1 MSDIVIA
8 SRGSRLSM
16 AQVDIVDT
24 ALKKCGV
31 RSQRLVISTKGDIN
45 TSSALKEIGGN
56 GLFVREIE
64 EALSDG
70 RADIAVHSAKDLPYQ
85 LADGMTIGAVVKAA
99 SPADLLVIKPG
110 HEDSLHVI
118 GTGSARRKAAV
129 MRLYPDAVV
138 KNIRGNVET
147 RLKKLSSE
155 DYDAIVLARAGVD
168 RLGIDLSGSLRV
180 PGESTSTYLY
190 IAGPDGDMALAVS
203 DMEIYRH
210 LTPEALRARLPRLEA
225 ARVVALDTNIPAESI
240 EWLCANVSA
249 PIFADPVSVAKSEK
263 LRPVLG
269 KLHTLKPNRLEA
281 ELLSGVAV
289 MDEKSLY
296 RAADALLQTGLQR
309 VFITLG
315 ADGLLAAEGD
325 ERLRLPAPKVACAN
339 ATGSGD
345 AFLAALLWA
354 HLEDADLLFSAR
366 AGAAAAAI
374 AMAGPE
380 TVNPRMSAAALRE
393 KMTELETEEHTK

>member
-16 AQVDIVDT
+16 AQVDIVDA

-31 RSQRLVISTKGDIN
+31 RSQRLIISTKGDIN
-45 TSSALKEIGGN
+45 TSKALRDIGGN

-85 LADGMTIGAVVKAA
+85 LACGMTIGAVVKAA

-147 RLKKLSSE
+147 RLRKLSSE

-168 RLGIDLSGSLRV
+168 RLGIDLSGYTVKQFSPEDMIPACGQGIVAVECRSGDHDVLKVLEKINDAETGRRFV
-180 PGESTSTYLY
+180 VERYLFELMK
-190 IAGPDGDMALAVS
+190 ADCSLAVGVHAVVCGDRLTVYGLFEGRTCVRSGRYS
-203 DMEIYRH
+203 DYRILCRQIADEIYR
-210 LTPEALRARLPRLEA
+210 
-225 ARVVALDTNIPAESI
+225 
-240 EWLCANVSA
+240 
-249 PIFADPVSVAKSEK
+249 
-263 LRPVLG
+263 
-269 KLHTLKPNRLEA
+269 
-281 ELLSGVAV
+281 
-289 MDEKSLY
+289 
-296 RAADALLQTGLQR
+296 Q
-309 VFITLG
+309 
-315 ADGLLAAEGD
+315 
-325 ERLRLPAPKVACAN
+325 
-339 ATGSGD
+339 
-345 AFLAALLWA
+345 
-354 HLEDADLLFSAR
+354 
-366 AGAAAAAI
+366 
-374 AMAGPE
+374 
-380 TVNPRMSAAALRE
+380 
-393 KMTELETEEHTK
+393 

>member
-155 DYDAIVLARAGVD
+155 DYDAIVLASAGVD
-168 RLGIDLSGSLRV
+168 RLGIDLSGYTVKRFSPDEMIPACAQGIVAVECRSDDAKTRSILEKINDSETQKRFV
-180 PGESTSTYLY
+180 VERYLFELMK
-190 IAGPDGDMALAVS
+190 ADCSLAVGVHAVIS
-203 DMEIYRH
+203 GEELTVYGLFEGRTASRTGRYSNYKTICKEIVEEIYR
-210 LTPEALRARLPRLEA
+210 
-225 ARVVALDTNIPAESI
+225 
-240 EWLCANVSA
+240 
-249 PIFADPVSVAKSEK
+249 
-263 LRPVLG
+263 
-269 KLHTLKPNRLEA
+269 
-281 ELLSGVAV
+281 
-289 MDEKSLY
+289 
-296 RAADALLQTGLQR
+296 
-309 VFITLG
+309 
-315 ADGLLAAEGD
+315 
-325 ERLRLPAPKVACAN
+325 
-339 ATGSGD
+339 
-345 AFLAALLWA
+345 
-354 HLEDADLLFSAR
+354 
-366 AGAAAAAI
+366 
-374 AMAGPE
+374 
-380 TVNPRMSAAALRE
+380 
-393 KMTELETEEHTK
+393 

>member
-99 SPADLLVIKPG
+99 SPSDLLVIKLG

-155 DYDAIVLARAGVD
+155 DYDAVVLARAGVD
-168 RLGIDLSGSLRV
+168 RLGIDLSGYTVKEFSPDDMIPACGQGIVAVECRSDDSYVLKVLEKINDAETGRRFAVERYLFELMKADCSLAVGVHAVICGDDLRV
-180 PGESTSTYLY
+180 YGLFEGRTCVKSGRYSDYRTLCRQ
-190 IAGPDGDMALAVS
+190 IAD
-203 DMEIYRH
+203 EIYRQQ
-210 LTPEALRARLPRLEA
+210 AR
-225 ARVVALDTNIPAESI
+225 
-240 EWLCANVSA
+240 
-249 PIFADPVSVAKSEK
+249 
-263 LRPVLG
+263 
-269 KLHTLKPNRLEA
+269 
-281 ELLSGVAV
+281 
-289 MDEKSLY
+289 
-296 RAADALLQTGLQR
+296 
-309 VFITLG
+309 
-315 ADGLLAAEGD
+315 
-325 ERLRLPAPKVACAN
+325 
-339 ATGSGD
+339 
-345 AFLAALLWA
+345 
-354 HLEDADLLFSAR
+354 
-366 AGAAAAAI
+366 
-374 AMAGPE
+374 
-380 TVNPRMSAAALRE
+380 
-393 KMTELETEEHTK
+393 

>member
-1 MSDIVIA
+1 
-8 SRGSRLSM
+8 M

-147 RLKKLSSE
+147 RLKKLSSD
-155 DYDAIVLARAGVD
+155 DYDAVVLARAGVD
-168 RLGIDLSGSLRV
+168 RLGIDLSGYTVKEFSPDDMIPACGQGIVAVECRSDDSYVLKVLEKINDAETGRRFAVERYLFELMKADCSLAVGVHAVICGDDLRV
-180 PGESTSTYLY
+180 YGLFEGRTCVKSGRYSDYRTLCRQ
-190 IAGPDGDMALAVS
+190 IAD
-203 DMEIYRH
+203 EIYRQQ
-210 LTPEALRARLPRLEA
+210 AR
-225 ARVVALDTNIPAESI
+225 
-240 EWLCANVSA
+240 
-249 PIFADPVSVAKSEK
+249 
-263 LRPVLG
+263 
-269 KLHTLKPNRLEA
+269 
-281 ELLSGVAV
+281 
-289 MDEKSLY
+289 
-296 RAADALLQTGLQR
+296 
-309 VFITLG
+309 
-315 ADGLLAAEGD
+315 
-325 ERLRLPAPKVACAN
+325 
-339 ATGSGD
+339 
-345 AFLAALLWA
+345 
-354 HLEDADLLFSAR
+354 
-366 AGAAAAAI
+366 
-374 AMAGPE
+374 
-380 TVNPRMSAAALRE
+380 
-393 KMTELETEEHTK
+393 

>member
-168 RLGIDLSGSLRV
+168 RLGIDLSGYTVKEFSPDDMIPACGQGIVAVECRSDDPKVLFLLQKINDAETGRRFVVERYLFELMKADCSLAVGVHAVICGDDLRV
-180 PGESTSTYLY
+180 YGLFEGRTCVKSGRYSDYRTLCRQ
-190 IAGPDGDMALAVS
+190 IAD
-203 DMEIYRH
+203 EIYRH
-210 LTPEALRARLPRLEA
+210 
-225 ARVVALDTNIPAESI
+225 
-240 EWLCANVSA
+240 
-249 PIFADPVSVAKSEK
+249 
-263 LRPVLG
+263 
-269 KLHTLKPNRLEA
+269 
-281 ELLSGVAV
+281 
-289 MDEKSLY
+289 
-296 RAADALLQTGLQR
+296 
-309 VFITLG
+309 
-315 ADGLLAAEGD
+315 
-325 ERLRLPAPKVACAN
+325 
-339 ATGSGD
+339 
-345 AFLAALLWA
+345 
-354 HLEDADLLFSAR
+354 
-366 AGAAAAAI
+366 
-374 AMAGPE
+374 
-380 TVNPRMSAAALRE
+380 
-393 KMTELETEEHTK
+393 